1 MVIVPEPKIRKLL
14 LVIDSTRHWPSIGNL
29 FFEKKNIKVK
39 GRHCPDE

>member
-1 MVIVPEPKIRKLL
+1 MAIVPESTIKKLL

-29 FFEKKNIKVK
+29 FFKKNIEVK